1 MSVIIQPFNITK
13 AQYNYGRS
21 KLDIDEN
28 RLINEISLLINSQIE
43 ENSRNGLEF
52 CKFGYEPSDN
62 KLEKFLTPTVLKK
75 IENKYSD
82 AGYSI
87 RIIYSKYEDMTLYDV
102 KIFVSWQGEKYI

>member
-1 MSVIIQPFNITK
+1 MCKEWRIDMSVIIQPFNITK

-28 RLINEISLLINSQIE
+28 RLINSQIE

-102 KIFVSWQGEKYI
+102 KIFVS

>member
-28 RLINEISLLINSQIE
+28 RLINSQIE

-102 KIFVSWQGEKYI
+102 KIFVS